1 MTPWVSILDA
11 LRDSALFA
19 RSFPLP
25 TWQPWF
31 SCAAALFG
39 LTTELA
45 PTDQALVQRCLGGRA
60 APTQAVREGWLVIG
74 RRGGKSQ
81 FAAMVA
87 IYLACVRQYEAVLA
101 PGERGVVM
109 IIAADRRQARVVYR
123 YISGLLHAVPLLEAM
138 IAHQTKDAIDLT
150 NRITIEIH
158 AASYRSIRGYT
169 VVAAIC
175 DEIAFWRTD
184 DSANPDTE
192 ILHALR
198 PAMATVPGGLMLC
211 ISSPYA
217 RRGELYRAY
226 RDHYGQD
233 SDRVLVWQADTR
245 TMNPTVPDTFIA
257 DAYAEDAAV
266 AAAEY
271 GAEFRRDI
279 EAFVSREAI
288 DAVTVPGRWDLPPVA
303 SLDYAAFVDPSGG
316 SQDAMTQAIAHR
328 DGKRAVLDAVWEVT
342 PPFSPEAVV
351 QQFAQHLHDYGIA
364 RVQGDRYAGE
374 WPREQFRKAGIEYE
388 VCKPTKSDLYQTLL
402 PALNSGRV
410 ELLDRPRLLS
420 QLGGLER
427 RTHRSGKHVIDHAPV
442 SADRLCRSP
451 ILPAHRGVTR
461 MGIAR
466 SCAP

>member
-74 RRGGKSQ
+74 RRGGKSL

-158 AASYRSIRGYT
+158 AASREPLCGSENPILIKR
-169 VVAAIC
+169 C
-175 DEIAFWRTD
+175 PK
-184 DSANPDTE
+184 SA
-192 ILHALR
+192 
-198 PAMATVPGGLMLC
+198 
-211 ISSPYA
+211 
-217 RRGELYRAY
+217 
-226 RDHYGQD
+226 
-233 SDRVLVWQADTR
+233 
-245 TMNPTVPDTFIA
+245 
-257 DAYAEDAAV
+257 
-266 AAAEY
+266 
-271 GAEFRRDI
+271 I
-279 EAFVSREAI
+279 EAREMGLR
-288 DAVTVPGRWDLPPVA
+288 TVR
-303 SLDYAAFVDPSGG
+303 
-316 SQDAMTQAIAHR
+316 
-328 DGKRAVLDAVWEVT
+328 
-342 PPFSPEAVV
+342 
-351 QQFAQHLHDYGIA
+351 
-364 RVQGDRYAGE
+364 
-374 WPREQFRKAGIEYE
+374 
-388 VCKPTKSDLYQTLL
+388 TKS
-402 PALNSGRV
+402 
-410 ELLDRPRLLS
+410 
-420 QLGGLER
+420 
-427 RTHRSGKHVIDHAPV
+427 
-442 SADRLCRSP
+442 
-451 ILPAHRGVTR
+451 
-461 MGIAR
+461 
-466 SCAP
+466 